1 MPTLFSKPSGAVNGA
16 RSISTL
22 SDASLVAF
30 LNQFDHDLRTP
41 LGTMAAVVELLRDE
55 TPSSNTY
62 AESIAILE
70 RQIVRVHG
78 LAEALREVSQR
89 VEQRCSDTRET

>member
-1 MPTLFSKPSGAVNGA
+1 M
-16 RSISTL
+16 

-55 TPSSNTY
+55 TPSSDTY
-62 AESIAILE
+62 AESIAMLE

-78 LAEALREVSQR
+78 LAEALREVSQC
-89 VEQRCSDTRET
+89 VEQRCSDTPET